1 MCLYIF
7 LYINKTNWIQQKMNY
22 LFEKTNKQTN
32 KNNDDDKNLK
42 WNTTWKIIFTY
53 GRAVSLS
60 WSPLSPPS
68 LPHPHPILT
77 SFLSSSTFVGWR
89 RDLQDPNSG
98 YQRSAQG
105 IGAHVHDAF
114 EVGQAADQTGHPQH
128 GRWGHHATRAASAR
142 YCYTHTHSHTLT
154 HTHTC
159 IHTHTPAGILS
170 RATASVPKCCPYNP
184 YPSPSCLSLFPPLSA
199 PLRPPRTLKSVNFN
213 WLKMAVEPPSF
224 EAVAAD
230 WTVDRCCRN
239 VVYNDRCTTGDLH
252 TATISQTIDFHWRAS
267 PLSLSPSNKCGHVL
281 YRFTTFTV
289 RPRFVRNSNRLPPYS
304 DRFTLH
310 PLWKNQ
316 AQNTTSALRRSH
328 TMRSTSIHPSIHSST
343 QTLISNFPV
352 LQKKNKTWSGIGA
365 GAHILAGIVPEDAA
379 QRQCDTQMQFDT
391 TARPNKK
398 NKRHAFKIIHFYFDC
413 PTSSSPVNH

>member
-142 YCYTHTHSHTLT
+142 EESEPESGLLE
-154 HTHTC
+154 
-159 IHTHTPAGILS
+159 AARRRESGWRKRS
-170 RATASVPKCCPYNP
+170 GQQDGA
-184 YPSPSCLSLFPPLSA
+184 SA
-199 PLRPPRTLKSVNFN
+199 P
-213 WLKMAVEPPSF
+213 
-224 EAVAAD
+224 
-230 WTVDRCCRN
+230 
-239 VVYNDRCTTGDLH
+239 G
-252 TATISQTIDFHWRAS
+252 
-267 PLSLSPSNKCGHVL
+267 
-281 YRFTTFTV
+281 
-289 RPRFVRNSNRLPPYS
+289 
-304 DRFTLH
+304 
-310 PLWKNQ
+310 
-316 AQNTTSALRRSH
+316 
-328 TMRSTSIHPSIHSST
+328 
-343 QTLISNFPV
+343 
-352 LQKKNKTWSGIGA
+352 
-365 GAHILAGIVPEDAA
+365 
-379 QRQCDTQMQFDT
+379 
-391 TARPNKK
+391 
-398 NKRHAFKIIHFYFDC
+398 C
-413 PTSSSPVNH
+413 PTSYDSIRIYAAVFSKLTPLFSARVMAPPPTRLAFYTRTQSAPDSESKRRLSALVRFRPEFGKEADRGVVKCGSMAVAKNISSGSRPPFNSKFWSSRSKAVRPPWRSVLLNSKDEPEDEDERNHEDEDEVK

>member
-142 YCYTHTHSHTLT
+142 YCYTHTHSHTHSHTHTHTHTHMYT

-159 IHTHTPAGILS
+159 
-170 RATASVPKCCPYNP
+170 
-184 YPSPSCLSLFPPLSA
+184 
-199 PLRPPRTLKSVNFN
+199 
-213 WLKMAVEPPSF
+213 
-224 EAVAAD
+224 
-230 WTVDRCCRN
+230 
-239 VVYNDRCTTGDLH
+239 
-252 TATISQTIDFHWRAS
+252 
-267 PLSLSPSNKCGHVL
+267 GHL
-281 YRFTTFTV
+281 
-289 RPRFVRNSNRLPPYS
+289 
-304 DRFTLH
+304 
-310 PLWKNQ
+310 
-316 AQNTTSALRRSH
+316 
-328 TMRSTSIHPSIHSST
+328 
-343 QTLISNFPV
+343 
-352 LQKKNKTWSGIGA
+352 
-365 GAHILAGIVPEDAA
+365 E
-379 QRQCDTQMQFDT
+379 
-391 TARPNKK
+391 
-398 NKRHAFKIIHFYFDC
+398 
-413 PTSSSPVNH
+413 